1 MKDNSPL
8 YWHIGPYTEHNCKHF
23 QIMVLGVNDQHSTNY
38 TFCDGYEPTGSTSDS
53 RIKGVIFSPNYDTGG
68 SYGIAGNSVVCQLNI
83 KTPIN
88 RHHHSLTT
96 FEMITHEDRSSGG
109 PCLLDMLTGSGDQ
122 IVDVDFQQAKAQSG
136 SQGITLKLNNESQ
149 HQPDFHIKYEGKSLK
164 FRQCELSCFLSTKG
178 YTTLG
183 SESNTKFF

>member
-1 MKDNSPL
+1 
-8 YWHIGPYTEHNCKHF
+8 
-23 QIMVLGVNDQHSTNY
+23 MVLGVNDQHSTNY